1 MALASE
7 DTGDYDDPDDPD
19 DLHGPDGLHDPDDHD
34 ESYLVIKV
42 IEWKEVIL
50 S

>member
-1 MALASE
+1 MTLP
-7 DTGDYDDPDDPD
+7 DDPDDPD
-19 DLHGPDGLHDPDDHD
+19 VHDDPDDPDDPDDHD

-42 IEWKEVIL
+42 IWWKGLIL